1 MSKVNKIKDEELQ
14 KIVEKTKE
22 QNELLRTIGVLET
35 QKQGVLVQ
43 LANSNKDLEE
53 IKKELEDEYGAS
65 EIILRWPDS
74 GCYLRE
80 SLSDDQSRH
89 WRDHL
94 QRPGSIWKG
103 LGAGH

>member
-43 LANSNKDLEE
+43 LASSNKDLEE
-53 IKKELEDEYGAS
+53 IKKELEDEYGQVTVNLEDGS
-65 EIILRWPDS
+65 YTEIEKEDA
-74 GCYLRE
+74 E
-80 SLSDDQSRH
+80 
-89 WRDHL
+89 
-94 QRPGSIWKG
+94 
-103 LGAGH
+103 

>member
-53 IKKELEDEYGAS
+53 IKKELEDEYGQVTVNLEDGS
-65 EIILRWPDS
+65 YTEI
-74 GCYLRE
+74 E
-80 SLSDDQSRH
+80 KEDD
-89 WRDHL
+89 
-94 QRPGSIWKG
+94 K
-103 LGAGH
+103 

>member
-43 LANSNKDLEE
+43 LAQSNKDLEE
-53 IKKELEDEYGAS
+53 IKKELEDEYGQVTVNLEDGS
-65 EIILRWPDS
+65 YTEI
-74 GCYLRE
+74 E
-80 SLSDDQSRH
+80 KEDD
-89 WRDHL
+89 
-94 QRPGSIWKG
+94 K
-103 LGAGH
+103 

>member
-43 LANSNKDLEE
+43 LASSNKDLEE
-53 IKKELEDEYGAS
+53 IKKELEDEYGQVTVNLEDGS
-65 EIILRWPDS
+65 YTEI
-74 GCYLRE
+74 E
-80 SLSDDQSRH
+80 KEDD
-89 WRDHL
+89 
-94 QRPGSIWKG
+94 K
-103 LGAGH
+103 